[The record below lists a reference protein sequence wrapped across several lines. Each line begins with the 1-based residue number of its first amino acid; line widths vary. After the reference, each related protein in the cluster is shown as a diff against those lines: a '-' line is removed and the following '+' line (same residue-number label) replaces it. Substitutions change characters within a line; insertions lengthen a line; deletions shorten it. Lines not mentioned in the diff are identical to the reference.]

1 MATSPA
7 QTAVFW
13 PTATQWV
20 DNTVDLSAY
29 DNAPDVMI
37 AFEGISAYGNNL
49 FIDDVNTSL
58 ASTTGI
64 NNMSSKLSIYPNP
77 AKDIFTIEGSYKS
90 VDVFDILGN
99 LVLSSEAM
107 LNIDVSELSN
117 GIYMLNIN
125 TENGVSTQKITIT
138 K

>member
-1 MATSPA
+1 
-7 QTAVFW
+7 
-13 PTATQWV
+13 
-20 DNTVDLSAY
+20 
-29 DNAPDVMI
+29 MI

-49 FIDDVNTSL
+49 FIDDVNTST

-64 NNMSSKLSIYPNP
+64 NNMSYNLSIYPNP
-77 AKDIFTIEGSYKS
+77 AKDILTIKGSYRS

-99 LVLSSEAM
+99 LVLSSEATK
-107 LNIDVSELSN
+107 NINVSKLSS
-117 GIYMLNIN
+117 GVYMLNIN